1 MNFPSSLTLLID
13 VNFLS
18 TKIGS
23 FFTPLT
29 VIMFP
34 FATLTKKTSAWIV
47 VSSAP
52 SIASVLVAA
61 DAAITVILNVC
72 DVNNI
77 ATAKTIDNKDL
88 YIFFIFIFLPPK

>member
-47 VSSAP
+47 ASSAP

-61 DAAITVILNVC
+61 DAAIYTSFSSSFFFLLN
-72 DVNNI
+72 
-77 ATAKTIDNKDL
+77 KFKQ
-88 YIFFIFIFLPPK
+88 